1 MDTETE
7 QIPVSARQLHNMLST
22 NEQYKKESEEKLVK
36 LNSEL
41 LFARK
46 HVASDEQLIEQ
57 LRVAMLKQKSELDE
71 LKREHDRLKQIGI
84 EKAKTRPN
92 HTTVTDA
99 LQRIRKYDEYIQQNR
114 DKLIDDEFKKSYSE
128 ELELVRAR
136 NQKIMSMFK

>member
-7 QIPVSARQLHNMLST
+7 QIPVSARQLNTMLST
-22 NEQYKKESEEKLVK
+22 NEQYKKASEEKLVK

-57 LRVAMLKQKSELDE
+57 LKVAMLKQKTELDE
-71 LKREHDRLKQIGI
+71 LKREHERLKQISI
-84 EKAKTRPN
+84 EKSKTRPN

>member
-7 QIPVSARQLHNMLST
+7 QVPVSARQLTNMLTT

-57 LRVAMLKQKSELDE
+57 LKTAMLKQKSELDE
-71 LKREHDRLKQIGI
+71 LKREHDRLKQISI
-84 EKAKTRPN
+84 EKSKTRPN

-136 NQKIMSMFK
+136 NQKILSMFK